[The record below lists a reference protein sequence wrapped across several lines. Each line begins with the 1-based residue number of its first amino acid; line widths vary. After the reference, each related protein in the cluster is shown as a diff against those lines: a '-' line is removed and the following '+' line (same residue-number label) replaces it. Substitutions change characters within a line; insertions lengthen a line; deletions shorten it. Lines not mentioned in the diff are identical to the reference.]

1 MLIVSF
7 THNIVPLFPM
17 QVLLL
22 HRLELSKIHEKLLV
36 KLSYIEN
43 IELYIQTQV
52 PVVLK
57 IGLHAHV

>member
-1 MLIVSF
+1 MLTVPSRHNTAPLPVQVS
-7 THNIVPLFPM
+7 
-17 QVLLL
+17 LL
-22 HRLELSKIHEKLLV
+22 HRLELSKIRGYLLV